1 MTEPTVRDLATAN
14 PAAVR
19 VFEKYNIDY
28 CCGGRRPLAEACQEL
43 GLDAG
48 TIMAEVEACGRPST
62 VGPDWNQASL
72 GDLIAYILD
81 THHAYLNKEL
91 PLLEAR
97 LEKIAGKH
105 GENHPALVRLKQ
117 VFGGLKTEL
126 ESHCRKEEMVLF
138 PSIAEMEN
146 ARRLGRAPA
155 RLPFTSVAS
164 PIRVMM
170 HDHDGAG
177 DALREMRRLSED
189 YAVPEDACPT
199 FRATFADLETLERDL
214 HQHIHL
220 ENNILFPR
228 AAALE

>member
-1 MTEPTVRDLATAN
+1 MTEPTVRDLATDN

-48 TIMAEVEACGRPST
+48 AILAEVEASGRPGT
-62 VGPDWNQASL
+62 NGPDWTKASL
-72 GDLIAYILD
+72 GDLIAHILN
-81 THHAYLNKEL
+81 THHAYLNTEL
-91 PLLEAR
+91 PHLEAR

-105 GENHPALVRLKQ
+105 GENHPALVQIKQ
-117 VFGGLKTEL
+117 VFGGLKAEL
-126 ESHCRKEEMVLF
+126 ESHCRKEEMILF
-138 PSIAEMEN
+138 PAITAMES
-146 ARRLGRAPA
+146 ARQQGRAPA
-155 RLPFTSVAS
+155 RLPFGSVAN
-164 PIRVMM
+164 PIRMMM
-170 HDHDGAG
+170 HEHDGAG
-177 DALREMRRLSED
+177 NALREMRRLSED
-189 YAVPEDACPT
+189 YTVPEDACPT
-199 FRATFADLETLERDL
+199 FRATFADLEILERDL

>member
-62 VGPDWNQASL
+62 AGPDWTQASL
-72 GDLIAYILD
+72 SDLIAYILD

-105 GENHPALVRLKQ
+105 GEKHPSLAQLKQ
-117 VFGGLKTEL
+117 VFAGLKAEL
-126 ESHCRKEEMVLF
+126 ECHCRKEEMVLF
-138 PSIAEMEN
+138 PSIAEMEK
-146 ARRLGRAPA
+146 ARRQSRAPA
-155 RLPFTSVAS
+155 RLPFISVAS

-177 DALREMRRLSED
+177 NALREMRRLSGN

-228 AAALE
+228 AALLE